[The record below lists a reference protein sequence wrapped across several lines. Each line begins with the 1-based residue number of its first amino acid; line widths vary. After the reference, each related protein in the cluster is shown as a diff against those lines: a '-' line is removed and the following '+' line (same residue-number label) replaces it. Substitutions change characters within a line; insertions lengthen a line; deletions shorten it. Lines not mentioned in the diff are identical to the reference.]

1 LVEFYDAGV
10 AMNEADRELQAF
22 LEGAKIADLGPDLY
36 ASEISRRREALR
48 VATEDY
54 RQALQSQEAL
64 VETDGIQ
71 GRRELARRLL
81 ESVTLAKSKRG
92 KWDSIESRLTLNWK

>member
-1 LVEFYDAGV
+1 
-10 AMNEADRELQAF
+10 
-22 LEGAKIADLGPDLY
+22 
-36 ASEISRRREALR
+36 
-48 VATEDY
+48 
-54 RQALQSQEAL
+54 